1 MNGAF
6 KTTGVPPQELVMVN
20 VPVFGELTKVTVP
33 DAEYVSVAGSQE
45 EGVAVKAV
53 IEQGVRHGAGAV

>member
-1 MNGAF
+1 
-6 KTTGVPPQELVMVN
+6 MVN
-20 VPVFGELTKVTVP
+20 VPVLGELTKVTVP